1 MKKSNCL
8 IITAILLIIVGCSN
22 NGDENV
28 IEESG
33 TIEATTILLSAQTA
47 GEVKNIFFD
56 EGDLI
61 NSGDT
66 LLIIDHEILLI
77 RKRQALSQR
86 DGAKAKLDLAI
97 TGAREEDIGLTQEQ
111 QFQAKSNFELAEKD
125 FERMKKLYHEQVI
138 TKKQYDDAE
147 TRYKISRSQLKAANE
162 NLKKIKNIS
171 RPEEITQLRANYEN
185 SLANLEMIDKQI
197 NDSHII
203 APIEGFIVESF
214 LELGETVN
222 MGSSVYKISNLS
234 TVELTVY
241 VNETDLGKV
250 KLGQSAE
257 VSIDTYAD
265 RTYEGKVIYISPEA
279 EFTPKNIQT
288 KDERTK
294 LVFKVKI
301 ELPNPDFE
309 MKSGMPADAKINI

>member
-1 MKKSNCL
+1 MVVL
-8 IITAILLIIVGCSN
+8 IFIIFIGCSN

-33 TIEATTILLSAQTA
+33 TIEATTVLLSARSA

-56 EGDLI
+56 EGDLVNI
-61 NSGDT
+61 GDT
-66 LLIIDHEILLI
+66 LLIIDHEILII
-77 RKRQALSQR
+77 RKKQALSQR

-97 TGAREEDIGLTQEQ
+97 TGAREEDIGLAEEQ
-111 QFQAKSNFELAEKD
+111 QYQAKSNYELAEKD
-125 FERMKKLYHEQVI
+125 FERMKELYQEQVI
-138 TKKQYDDAE
+138 TKKQYEDAE
-147 TRYKISRSQLKAANE
+147 TRYKISRSQFIASEE

-171 RPEEITQLRANYEN
+171 RPEEITQLRANYQN
-185 SLANLEMIDKQI
+185 ALANLEMIDKQI
-197 NDSHII
+197 KDCHII
-203 APIEGFIVESF
+203 SPIEGFIVENY

-222 MGSSVYKISNLS
+222 MGSSVFKISNLS

-241 VNETDLGKV
+241 VNEKDLGKV
-250 KLGQSAE
+250 MLGQSAE
-257 VSIDTYAD
+257 VSIDTYSD
-265 RTYEGKVIYISPEA
+265 RTYDGKVIYISPEA

-301 ELPNPDFE
+301 KLSNPEFE
-309 MKSGMPADAKINI
+309 MKSGMPADARINI